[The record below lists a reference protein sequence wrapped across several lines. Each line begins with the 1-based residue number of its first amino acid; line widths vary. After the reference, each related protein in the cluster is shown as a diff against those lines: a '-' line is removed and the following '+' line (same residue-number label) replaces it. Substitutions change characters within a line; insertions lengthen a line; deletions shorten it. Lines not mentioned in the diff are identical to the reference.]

1 MSCTRTNGRVDIVGG
16 QLNTLFAMQD
26 AIPVSQCSG
35 YRDAMVGNWYN
46 TPLSDAFFSKAN
58 IQTLQNGIRAGVYS
72 MSNGQYLVAEQSC
85 DELKII
91 MRSIFLQYSKNQA
104 GGLPQQVSRLN
115 QHVLEYAVRQVYGEA
130 QGYMRYKQDAST
142 LVVPLS
148 APILSYTN
156 DKQLELKHFF

>member
-1 MSCTRTNGRVDIVGG
+1 
-16 QLNTLFAMQD
+16 MQD
-26 AIPVSQCSG
+26 AIPVSQCAG
-35 YRDAMVGNWYN
+35 YRDAMTGNWYN

-58 IQTLQNGIRAGVYS
+58 VQALQNGIRAGVYS

-85 DELKII
+85 DELKIV

-104 GGLPQQVSRLN
+104 GDLTHQISQLN
-115 QHVLEYAVRQVYGEA
+115 KLVLEYAVKQVYGEA

-142 LVVPLS
+142 LAVPLS
-148 APILSYTN
+148 APVLSYTN

>member
-16 QLNTLFAMQD
+16 QLNTLFAMRD
-26 AIPVSQCSG
+26 AIPVSQCGG

-91 MRSIFLQYSKNQA
+91 MRSVFLQYSKNQA
-104 GGLPQQVSRLN
+104 GGLAQQVSRLN
-115 QHVLEYAVRQVYGEA
+115 HHVLEYAVRQVYGEA

-148 APILSYTN
+148 APVLSYTN